1 MPGVS
6 PGVRTAGEN
15 RLQASTDAIPEV
27 SRQKYQEA
35 ALSGLI
41 AVGQEIPDDWVP
53 GDQFA
58 FSADGRFRMGEVV
71 VVATNDG
78 NLRFGRV
85 KSITSSGQEAPGSYT
100 VSVSES
106 RLGTRYKELA
116 AEQVGKVLPLS
127 QREIQRLGSSDLASN
142 GSKTT
147 TIRNGGFFSSFRNL
161 VDVDKTL
168 GREETLPFQP
178 MLSRRAMTPADSKM
192 VPKPAGRVSTVMSG
206 ADSGDW
212 GELDG
217 WWRNEQDQTDT
228 FEVLLQ
234 RPLGMELD
242 EVDGE
247 GIFVKALEDGGNA
260 QRAGIRVGDRIL
272 VPGKE
277 AARGSSWRDDLVSVL
292 SAISDSTGNRMRLR
306 YVRSVA
312 AAASANA
319 LAASSAKQQERGK
332 AQTWRGRSSAS
343 DTPGEVQV
351 LVKKPIG
358 MRLTEVEGK
367 GIFVSELEPDGN
379 ACAAGIRVGDRVI
392 KTSCA
397 PGFQSGIEFDRG
409 TTYLNA
415 VYSKTQPSALERFLS
430 EVKAPGGAIEI
441 GLERSKEGQAMIEQV
456 VARQRLGAVDE
467 TLSAKVKRAVLGPF
481 MSSVEDEAAPGAA
494 DAVGGEQMMSVGRPL
509 PINLDLLSHSARVA
523 MRQGNSTL
531 AQLRYQECTQ
541 MDPWDGRGWVGLAK
555 VYEKRGQCSKA
566 REVLLEGLNMDPTNP
581 FILQTLGCLEVRG
594 GNLAEAHRRFQQ
606 ATTADP
612 KHAASWVSWGKLEER
627 FRRAWRAR
635 QCYAKAAA
643 VDPANYYA
651 WQCLA
656 VLESKS
662 GDLNAARAL
671 FTKCTEV
678 NPNNA
683 ASWQAWGTMER
694 QAGNVDKAADLL
706 ARGLRG
712 SPKNTWVMQ
721 ALALLEWERGNTEK
735 AEKLFEKAMALKPWD
750 GGLYQTLGVLLHKS
764 GRVDRARLLFKQG
777 SHAAKDHAALWQ
789 AWALMEA
796 EAGKVVEARALFQ
809 QGVWGA
815 GSSPKVHALWQA
827 WGLFEAKQGNFDDA
841 RKYLARAVD
850 AADRPATPLLAWAL
864 VEERQGA
871 VAVSAQLMDKA
882 VTAEPA
888 NSVVWTAYLRF
899 ARRNYGE
906 GSEEAAEVYERKVV
920 AEIRTRSERQEAFPQ
935 LDRIDASESARQGS
949 AAMPRGDIFL
959 GDDFGADREVLM
971 KAKWGAP
978 RARGGQGSGWQVAQ
992 ESL

>member
-41 AVGQEIPDDWVP
+41 TAGQEIPGDWVP

-116 AEQVGKVLPLS
+116 AAQVGKVLPLS
-127 QREIQRLGSSDLASN
+127 QREIQHLGSSDLASN
-142 GSKTT
+142 GAKST

-161 VDVDKTL
+161 VDVDKTQ

-178 MLSRRAMTPADSKM
+178 MLSRRTKAPSDSMM

-206 ADSGDW
+206 ADSGEW

-217 WWRNEQDQTDT
+217 WWRNERDQTDT

-247 GIFVKALEDGGNA
+247 GIFVKALEEAGNA

-277 AARGSSWRDDLVSVL
+277 AARAASWRDDLVSVL

-306 YVRSVA
+306 YVRSAA

-319 LAASSAKQQERGK
+319 AAASGAKLQERGR
-332 AQTWRGRSSAS
+332 AETRRGGSMAS
-343 DTPGEVQV
+343 ETQGEV
-351 LVKKPIG
+351 LVVVQKPIG
-358 MRLTEVEGK
+358 MRLSEVPRK
-367 GIFVSELEPDGN
+367 GIFVSEVEPDGN

-397 PGFQSGIEFDRG
+397 PGFQSGIQFDRG
-409 TTYLNA
+409 TTYFNA
-415 VYSKTQPSALERFLS
+415 VYSKTGPSALERFLS
-430 EVKAPGGAIEI
+430 HVKAPGGAIEI
-441 GLERSKEGQAMIEQV
+441 GLERSKEGQAMMEQV
-456 VARQRLGAVDE
+456 VARQRLGSVDE
-467 TLSAKVKRAVLGPF
+467 TLSAKVKRVVLGPF
-481 MSSVEDEAAPGAA
+481 LSQEEDAVEPSAA
-494 DAVGGEQMMSVGRPL
+494 DAVGGEQMLAVGRPL
-509 PINLDLLSHSARVA
+509 PINLDLLSYSAREA

-531 AQLRYQECTQ
+531 AQLRYYQCTQ
-541 MDPWDGRGWVGLAK
+541 VDPWDGRGWVGLAK

-566 REVLLEGLNMDPTNP
+566 REVLLEGLNVNPSNP
-581 FILQTLGCLEVRG
+581 FILQSLGCLDVRG

-627 FRRAWRAR
+627 FRRGWRAR
-635 QCYAKAAA
+635 QCYAKATA
-643 VDPANYYA
+643 VDPGNYYA

-662 GDLNAARAL
+662 GALDAARAL
-671 FTKCTEV
+671 FSKCTEV

-694 QAGNVDKAADLL
+694 QAGNPDKAASLL
-706 ARGLRG
+706 ERGLRA

-721 ALALLEWERGNTEK
+721 ALALLEWERGNTQK
-735 AEKLFEKAMALKPWD
+735 AEGLFEKALALRAGD
-750 GGLYQTLGVLLHKS
+750 GGLYQTWGVLLHKS
-764 GRVDRARLLFKQG
+764 GRVDAARQLFKRG
-777 SHAAKDHAALWQ
+777 SLAAKDHAALWQ

-796 EAGKVVEARALFQ
+796 DAGKVVEARALFQ

-827 WGLFEAKQGNFDDA
+827 WGLLEAKEGNFDDA

-871 VAVSAQLMDKA
+871 VATSAQLMDKA
-882 VTAEPA
+882 VTAEPGNPA
-888 NSVVWTAYLRF
+888 VWSAYLRF
-899 ARRNYGE
+899 ARRAYGE
-906 GSEEAAEVYERKVV
+906 GSKEAAEVYERKVV

-935 LDRIDASESARQGS
+935 LERLDAAESARQGS
-949 AAMPRGDIFL
+949 VVMPRGDIFM
-959 GDDFGADREVLM
+959 GEDFGADREVLM

-978 RARGGQGSGWQVAQ
+978 RARGGQGSGWRVAR

>member
-127 QREIQRLGSSDLASN
+127 QREIQRLGSSDLSSN

-292 SAISDSTGNRMRLR
+292 SAISDSTGNRMRYARPHFSTCACLVRVCLVRERACGVLFGGLR
-306 YVRSVA
+306 SQLCA
-312 AAASANA
+312 
-319 LAASSAKQQERGK
+319 
-332 AQTWRGRSSAS
+332 
-343 DTPGEVQV
+343 
-351 LVKKPIG
+351 
-358 MRLTEVEGK
+358 RLPE
-367 GIFVSELEPDGN
+367 
-379 ACAAGIRVGDRVI
+379 AR
-392 KTSCA
+392 A
-397 PGFQSGIEFDRG
+397 P
-409 TTYLNA
+409 
-415 VYSKTQPSALERFLS
+415 
-430 EVKAPGGAIEI
+430 
-441 GLERSKEGQAMIEQV
+441 
-456 VARQRLGAVDE
+456 
-467 TLSAKVKRAVLGPF
+467 
-481 MSSVEDEAAPGAA
+481 
-494 DAVGGEQMMSVGRPL
+494 
-509 PINLDLLSHSARVA
+509 
-523 MRQGNSTL
+523 
-531 AQLRYQECTQ
+531 AQLPC
-541 MDPWDGRGWVGLAK
+541 PLLLLA
-555 VYEKRGQCSKA
+555 
-566 REVLLEGLNMDPTNP
+566 
-581 FILQTLGCLEVRG
+581 VRG
-594 GNLAEAHRRFQQ
+594 SSHR
-606 ATTADP
+606 TP
-612 KHAASWVSWGKLEER
+612 SV
-627 FRRAWRAR
+627 
-635 QCYAKAAA
+635 
-643 VDPANYYA
+643 
-651 WQCLA
+651 
-656 VLESKS
+656 
-662 GDLNAARAL
+662 
-671 FTKCTEV
+671 
-678 NPNNA
+678 
-683 ASWQAWGTMER
+683 
-694 QAGNVDKAADLL
+694 
-706 ARGLRG
+706 
-712 SPKNTWVMQ
+712 
-721 ALALLEWERGNTEK
+721 
-735 AEKLFEKAMALKPWD
+735 ALKPWCRCD
-750 GGLYQTLGVLLHKS
+750 KVYAGACNGERWRVL
-764 GRVDRARLLFKQG
+764 
-777 SHAAKDHAALWQ
+777 
-789 AWALMEA
+789 
-796 EAGKVVEARALFQ
+796 
-809 QGVWGA
+809 
-815 GSSPKVHALWQA
+815 
-827 WGLFEAKQGNFDDA
+827 
-841 RKYLARAVD
+841 
-850 AADRPATPLLAWAL
+850 
-864 VEERQGA
+864 EE
-871 VAVSAQLMDKA
+871 
-882 VTAEPA
+882 
-888 NSVVWTAYLRF
+888 
-899 ARRNYGE
+899 
-906 GSEEAAEVYERKVV
+906 
-920 AEIRTRSERQEAFPQ
+920 
-935 LDRIDASESARQGS
+935 
-949 AAMPRGDIFL
+949 
-959 GDDFGADREVLM
+959 
-971 KAKWGAP
+971 
-978 RARGGQGSGWQVAQ
+978 
-992 ESL
+992 